1 MNENKQVI
9 MAVDDTHEI
18 TNLIEKILSAE
29 GYRVVKA
36 FSGEEALQKF
46 EEDMVLIILDVMM
59 PGMDGHE
66 VCRQIRSK
74 SNVSVLFLSA
84 KGTDLDKVIGL
95 SVGGDDYI
103 VKPFSEI
110 EFVARV
116 KALIRRYQYS
126 GTQSNEN
133 SKIVIDNSLVIDI
146 DSREVTKYG
155 EKITVTKT
163 EFDILSFLA
172 VNRGQF
178 FSSEDI
184 FRNVWKEKYYEGN
197 NTVMVHLARLR
208 DKIEDDTKNARI
220 IKNVWGIGY
229 KIDK

>member
-74 SNVSVLFLSA
+74 SNVSVLCLSA

-172 VNRGQF
+172 VNRGQV

>member
-172 VNRGQF
+172 VNRGQV

>member
-1 MNENKQVI
+1 MSENKQVI
-9 MAVDDTHEI
+9 MAVDDTPEI
-18 TNLIEKILSAE
+18 TNLIDKILSAE

-172 VNRGQF
+172 VNRGQV

>member
-1 MNENKQVI
+1 MIENKQVI

-172 VNRGQF
+172 VNRGQV